1 MIKKNVTFYQYKIL
15 KIIYPNVK
23 VLKANDNTA
32 TIVISK

>member
-1 MIKKNVTFYQYKIL
+1 MIKKNVTFYQYKVL
-15 KIIYPNVK
+15 KVIYPNVK